1 MCLQSLFGGSMAVS
15 YNKLWKKLID
25 KRMKKIE
32 LQRSSGI
39 SGNVLSRLNKNEY
52 VSMESMEKICALLKC
67 DIGDVMEIIPE
78 ERSVET
84 NG

>member
-1 MCLQSLFGGSMAVS
+1 MAVS

-25 KRMKKIE
+25 KKMKKIE
-32 LQRSSGI
+32 LQRLSGI
-39 SGNVLSRLNKNEY
+39 SGNVLSRLNKEEY
-52 VSMESMEKICALLKC
+52 VSMESMEKICTLLKC

-78 ERSVET
+78 EGSAGT

>member
-1 MCLQSLFGGSMAVS
+1 MAVS

-39 SGNVLSRLNKNEY
+39 SGNVLSRLNKDEY
-52 VSMESMEKICALLKC
+52 VSMESMEKICTLLKC

>member
-1 MCLQSLFGGSMAVS
+1 
-15 YNKLWKKLID
+15 
-25 KRMKKIE
+25 MKKIE

>member
-1 MCLQSLFGGSMAVS
+1 MAVS

-25 KRMKKIE
+25 KKMKKIE
-32 LQRSSGI
+32 LQRLSGI
-39 SGNVLSRLNKNEY
+39 SGNVLSRLNKDEY
-52 VSMESMEKICALLKC
+52 VSMESMEKICTLLKC

-78 ERSVET
+78 EGSAGA

>member
-1 MCLQSLFGGSMAVS
+1 MAVS

-39 SGNVLSRLNKNEY
+39 SGNVLSRLNKDKY
-52 VSMESMEKICALLKC
+52 VSMESMEKICTLLKC

>member
-1 MCLQSLFGGSMAVS
+1 MAVS

-25 KRMKKIE
+25 ERMKKIE

-39 SGNVLSRLNKNEY
+39 SGNVLSRLNKDEY
-52 VSMESMEKICALLKC
+52 VSMESMEKICTLLNC

-78 ERSVET
+78 ERSIEK

>member
-1 MCLQSLFGGSMAVS
+1 MAVS

-39 SGNVLSRLNKNEY
+39 SGNVLSRLNKDEY
-52 VSMESMEKICALLKC
+52 VSMESMEKICTLLKC

-78 ERSVET
+78 ERSVGT

>member
-1 MCLQSLFGGSMAVS
+1 MAVS

>member
-1 MCLQSLFGGSMAVS
+1 MAVS

-32 LQRSSGI
+32 LQRSAGI
-39 SGNVLSRLNKNEY
+39 SGNVLSRLNKDEY
-52 VSMESMEKICALLKC
+52 VSMESMEKICSLLKC